1 MEDKLARIISIV
13 FQPLLV
19 PTYTL
24 LVIFS
29 LNSYIS
35 LIVPGQVKHVLMWIA
50 FLTTFVFPV
59 VFILILY
66 RRGMIK
72 SLNMDDR
79 EERVFP
85 LMVTGIF
92 YFLMYYI
99 VRQSQLDLVYNL
111 LFLGSALLIILALIV
126 SLYWKISMHM
136 IGVGG
141 MLGALIGVGVTAYVD
156 LVFYVILT
164 TLVCGLVG
172 FARLKLKA
180 HTPAQV
186 YAGFLAGFFLMLIL
200 FLV

>member
-1 MEDKLARIISIV
+1 METKIAKIISV
-13 FQPLLV
+13 LFQPLLM

-24 LVIFS
+24 LLIFS

-35 LIVPGQVKHVLMWIA
+35 MMVPSHAKNVLMWIV
-50 FLTTFVFPV
+50 FLSTFVFPV
-59 VFILILY
+59 IFIFILY
-66 RRGMIK
+66 KRGLIK
-72 SLNMDDR
+72 TLNMDDK
-79 EERVFP
+79 EERTFP
-85 LMVTGIF
+85 LLVTSIF

-99 VRQSQLDLVYNL
+99 VWQSNLDEIYNL
-111 LFLGSALLIILALIV
+111 LFMGSALLIVLALII
-126 SLYWKISMHM
+126 SFFWKISMHM

-141 MLGALIGVGVTAYVD
+141 MLGALIGLSQAAYVD
-156 LVFYVILT
+156 LAYYVVLV

-186 YAGFLAGFFLMLIL
+186 YAGFSAGFLLMLFL